1 MRLSKSRYLSGRQ
14 CHRRLWW
21 EVHEPDAPELTP
33 DAATQ
38 RVFDTGHRV
47 GEVARTWFPGG
58 VLVDAPYTRPR
69 ERLAQTRAAL
79 TAGATV
85 IYEAAFEHENVFAAL
100 DVLSRPGPKA
110 PWTLTEVKSTTSVK
124 EVHLP
129 DVAVQTWVARGAG
142 IAVGAAEVMHLDP
155 ACRHPD
161 LSNLF
166 RREAVTEAIEEAVGE
181 VPRAAKRMLTMLA
194 GTLPDVAPG
203 EQCLAPYACPF
214 FARCNAVAGD
224 DHVVRLYRISKK
236 VRAELARAGI
246 ERIVDVP
253 DDIALSKI
261 QQRQQRALATNET
274 VVAPGLAEALAAVNA
289 PIAFL
294 DFETVAP
301 AIPVWEGCGP
311 YTAVAAQWSV
321 HLLAADGSVEAFG
334 WIASGAGDPRA
345 EGARTLAPVL
355 ARAATVVA
363 YNAPFEAKQL
373 GLLAAAADAAADRA
387 SLLRAKREIVDLLP
401 VVRAHVY
408 HPVFGGTFSLK
419 AVLPALVPGLGYDDL
434 EVADGSTAAG
444 LLERV
449 LFDGAMGEEERER
462 VRGQLGAYCGRD
474 TEGLVELYLAL
485 RELGRRGE

>member
-1 MRLSKSRYLSGRQ
+1 
-14 CHRRLWW
+14 
-21 EVHEPDAPELTP
+21 
-33 DAATQ
+33 
-38 RVFDTGHRV
+38 
-47 GEVARTWFPGG
+47 
-58 VLVDAPYTRPR
+58 
-69 ERLAQTRAAL
+69 
-79 TAGATV
+79 
-85 IYEAAFEHENVFAAL
+85 
-100 DVLSRPGPKA
+100 
-110 PWTLTEVKSTTSVK
+110 
-124 EVHLP
+124 
-129 DVAVQTWVARGAG
+129 
-142 IAVGAAEVMHLDP
+142 MHLDP
-155 ACRHPD
+155 ACRHPE

-194 GTLPDVAPG
+194 GTLPDVEPG

-224 DHVVRLYRISKK
+224 DHVVRLYRVSKK

-261 QQRQQRALATNET
+261 QQRQQRALATNGT
-274 VVAPGLAEALAAVNA
+274 VVAPGLAEALAAVKA
-289 PIAFL
+289 PTAFL

-334 WIASGAGDPRA
+334 WIASGAEDPRA

-373 GLLAAAADAAADRA
+373 GMLAAAADSAGDRA

-401 VVRAHVY
+401 IVREHVY
-408 HPVFGGTFSLK
+408 HPAFGGTFSLK

-449 LFDGAMGEEERER
+449 LFDGAMREDARER
-462 VRGQLGAYCGRD
+462 VREQLGAYCRRD
-474 TEGLVELYLAL
+474 TEGLVALYRAL
-485 RELGRRGE
+485 GELGLGGE